1 LQNIKIGTK
10 LLLGFSSILVVMA
23 VLVTAALM
31 NMSALHEDLV
41 RIVLVN
47 NKRQTE
53 LAGKN
58 WTET

>member
-1 LQNIKIGTK
+1 
-10 LLLGFSSILVVMA
+10 

-31 NMSALHEDLV
+31 IMSALHEDLV